1 MVEDLREHQSEEV
14 TVDCVAG
21 IVQAVV
27 QAGRCMAHP
36 AILPKVHDVL
46 SSALTKVSGETVLD
60 ATSMKG

>member
-1 MVEDLREHQSEEV
+1 MVESLREYQNEEV

-36 AILPKVHDVL
+36 AILPRVHDVL
-46 SSALTKVSGETVLD
+46 TTSLTKVTGETVLD
-60 ATSMKG
+60 AASLEG